1 MSSRELFFLVFNL
14 FGGLALFIFGMNI
27 MTDGLRKALGA
38 KLQSLLSKTTR
49 NKYAG
54 FGLGTAL
61 GTVIHSAPTS

>member
-38 KLQSLLSKTTR
+38 KLQRLLSKTTR

-54 FGLGTAL
+54 FGSGNRFGCRYT
-61 GTVIHSAPTS
+61 